1 MGMEEMQQTA
11 SPAVVATVIGSNAF
25 WLGSCIVGLQLVGNW
40 GQVHGACN
48 MHVEVHDKEVQL
60 QEPGLLSQQLEGA
73 GMTRPSFF
81 RGPNNGAVWRGVL
94 PLATHPS
101 TSSGSSQGPQRDRAT
116 EPEATCEHLPKH
128 QRVESPHHVERP
140 QPEAMSQSQT
150 TPKRPKATV
159 PKPRSNSRQKAPGA
173 HTISVEQLEI
183 GKWYVSRKTS
193 HTRSKC
199 AGRFSQHAG
208 ACYDEDGDTTGQGE
222 ASYIPTNALCLV
234 TKLHRWNP
242 ATQKYLTEKMFFC
255 GARSC
260 LLNFNSK
267 MLFDNKVDNAHV
279 HGMS

>member
-1 MGMEEMQQTA
+1 MQMEEMQQTA

-60 QEPGLLSQQLEGA
+60 QEPGRLSQQLEGA

-81 RGPNNGAVWRGVL
+81 RGPNNGAVWSGVL
-94 PLATHPS
+94 PLATHAS
-101 TSSGSSQGPQRDRAT
+101 TTRGGSQGPQHVTAT
-116 EPEATCEHLPKH
+116 EPEATSEHLPKR
-128 QRVESPHHVERP
+128 QRVESPHHDERP
-140 QPEAMSQSQT
+140 EPEAMPQSQT
-150 TPKRPKATV
+150 TPKRTKNTV
-159 PKPRSNSRQKAPGA
+159 TKPRSNTRLKAQGA
-173 HTISVEQLEI
+173 HTISVEELEI
-183 GKWYVSRKTS
+183 GKWYVARKTC

-199 AGRFSQHAG
+199 AGRFSQHEF
-208 ACYDEDGDTTGQGE
+208 ACYDEDGDATGQGE

-255 GARSC
+255 GVRSC
-260 LLNFNSK
+260 LVNFNSK
-267 MLFDNKVDNAHV
+267 MLFDNKVDIAHV
-279 HGMS
+279 HGIS